1 MARFGLQYSLHFFL
15 FVYLFAYLFVYET
28 TVNKQTKFTFLL
40 QAILYEIDAWFRQ
53 LNQNITTDCSSDCTP
68 FYTNMHILLWRQTIC
83 INSGCKFM
91 YNRQISGF
99 KLWKIMSISWIRAC
113 LVHKYLRGI
122 ETQETSSTLANKS
135 SIQ

>member
-1 MARFGLQYSLHFFL
+1 MQYVVVDAVHTSCYSIILMLPAEYMVGSIIHGEVWFAIQFTFFFL

-68 FYTNMHILLWRQTIC
+68 FYTNMHILL
-83 INSGCKFM
+83 
-91 YNRQISGF
+91 
-99 KLWKIMSISWIRAC
+99 
-113 LVHKYLRGI
+113 
-122 ETQETSSTLANKS
+122 
-135 SIQ
+135 